1 MCKSGVKEVPQAAQ
15 IRSDFMAVLHRGI
28 AVGPA
33 VFGARVSRS
42 QLTGRGLPPSQIFP
56 LLEPLLSFF

>member
-1 MCKSGVKEVPQAAQ
+1 MCKSGVKGVPQAAQ

-33 VFGARVSRS
+33 VFGARVS
-42 QLTGRGLPPSQIFP
+42 
-56 LLEPLLSFF
+56 